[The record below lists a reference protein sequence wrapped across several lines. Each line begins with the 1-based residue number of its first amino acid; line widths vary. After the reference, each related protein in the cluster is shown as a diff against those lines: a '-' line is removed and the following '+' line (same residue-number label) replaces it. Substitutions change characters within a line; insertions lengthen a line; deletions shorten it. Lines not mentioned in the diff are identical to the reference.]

1 MPEQYALQTYEG
13 SPDESQVLA
22 AYTAEDGT
30 EQSLT
35 LGAVHYWFCQ
45 NATPLDAA
53 LFAARCQAARLNP
66 FAGDATLVKYGNS
79 PASVLVSKESLVKRA
94 DRMPDYRGD
103 EHGVVYADRDGN
115 VQHREGQAVY
125 KQLGEVLLGA
135 WCRVYREGRKPT
147 YAEVSLDEYTTGKSL
162 WSTKPA
168 VMIDKVAQATALR
181 HAYPQ
186 EMSGLY
192 EASEI
197 EPNGDLPTRRPMSA
211 TPPKP
216 VPGAAP
222 AIPTPQT
229 VIPETVEPE
238 PPAQPAAPQL
248 SDQDR
253 AELVRISEV
262 VGDKRAVWEAYEAG
276 GIEGARA
283 LLPQEPEPDESEF
296 SDDVIPF

>member
-1 MPEQYALQTYEG
+1 MPEQTAIRPLEG
-13 SPDESQVLA
+13 APDEAQVLA
-22 AYTAEDGT
+22 NYTAEDGT
-30 EQSLT
+30 QQTLT
-35 LGAVHYWFCQ
+35 LGAVHYWFCDR
-45 NATPLDAA
+45 ATPLDAA

-94 DRMPDYRGD
+94 DRMADYQGD
-103 EHGVVYADRDGN
+103 EHGVVYADREGR

-125 KQLGEVLLGA
+125 HQLGEVLLGA

-147 YAEVSLDEYTTGKSL
+147 YAEVSLDEYNTGKSL

-197 EPNGDLPTRRPMSA
+197 EPEGRLPTQREM
-211 TPPKP
+211 
-216 VPGAAP
+216 
-222 AIPTPQT
+222 
-229 VIPETVEPE
+229 
-238 PPAQPAAPQL
+238 PAAPPTPVVDVEPVIPAPQPEAPAPQPQRPSEEEL
-248 SDQDR
+248 SELSSI
-253 AELVRISEV
+253 AEAC
-262 VGDKRAVWEAYEAG
+262 GDKQAVWHAYQTGGMDAAEAL
-276 GIEGARA
+276 R
-283 LLPQEPEPDESEF
+283 PPETTGDDGSVYD
-296 SDDVIPF
+296 DDVIPF